1 MIDDFLADPWCN
13 AAPAPPPPPTPL
25 IYGNLKEPL
34 SGIPIDSPLL
44 AAARGRGHEGR
55 SPGIATLKEAFDITY
70 AVHRM
75 EEEGARR
82 RKYNGRSGAGV
93 RGFLHKLNEGD
104 EDEEGSEE
112 DEDDDSEPEVRDDQ
126 HRGHYHPH
134 QHIQHPAVSNQQ
146 AHHAVMDGRAGPR
159 DQGLRQGIIITAA
172 GAGTGGAAGAGTT
185 AAATTNKPWTAGRS
199 KGYRGFELDMHKS
212 TLLGR
217 RYGKGTVGISSPL
230 KMEGLRMDDHTPAMR
245 EKERVLPEGGNL
257 RV

>member
-1 MIDDFLADPWCN
+1 VDPARRYTIDEFLAHPWCN

-82 RKYNGRSGAGV
+82 RKYNGR
-93 RGFLHKLNEGD
+93 RGFLHKLNEDD
-104 EDEEGSEE
+104 EDDKASEE
-112 DEDDDSEPEVRDDQ
+112 DEDDDSEPEVRNDQ

-134 QHIQHPAVSNQQ
+134 QHIQQPTVSNQE
-146 AHHAVMDGRAGPR
+146 HHAVMDGRAGPR
-159 DQGLRQGIIITAA
+159 DQGLRQGIIMT
-172 GAGTGGAAGAGTT
+172 AAGAGTT

-199 KGYRGFELDMHKS
+199 KGYKGFELDMHKS

-217 RYGKGTVGISSPL
+217 RHGKGTVGISSPL
-230 KMEGLRMDDHTPAMR
+230 KMEGLRVDDHTPAMR
-245 EKERVLPEGGNL
+245 EKERVLPKGGNL